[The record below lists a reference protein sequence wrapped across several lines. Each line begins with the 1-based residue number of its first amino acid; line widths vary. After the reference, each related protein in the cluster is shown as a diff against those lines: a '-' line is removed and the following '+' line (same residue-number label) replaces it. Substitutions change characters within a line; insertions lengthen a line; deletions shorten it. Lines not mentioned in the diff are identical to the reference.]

1 MPDDSHPSTRILHER
16 VARFVDFLRAE
27 GLPVGTGEAVDFAS
41 AADALDLLDRE
52 SVRAAAGVTLAKTP
66 EAHAAVLAAFDRYW
80 VGSASLAP
88 APWPGDAP
96 SVLGLPKRRPTHR
109 TARTPD
115 ATKDPHPTV
124 VMPIGT
130 YSASAPSSPHPLAPL
145 EDREVRALRRG
156 ARRFRRE
163 VAARPGRR
171 QSPAHRGSIDLRDT
185 VRHSLRNAGEWVEL
199 RRRAPRPTRAE
210 FVILWDVSGSMRE
223 HESRLFALVHAIEST
238 SRRCRVFAFSTRLR
252 EISSEVR
259 RHGYRRAASR
269 VADVIDRADGGTR
282 IGESLAEFRERFGSL
297 LGPET
302 TVVVLSDGWDLGDAG
317 RVGEELDRIRRRVHR
332 VVWVT
337 PYTRRPGFEARVG
350 ALRSALDVIDELLG
364 PEDFASRWPLR
375 PFRAPPAAD

>member
-1 MPDDSHPSTRILHER
+1 MPDGPDPSTRFLR
-16 VARFVDFLRAE
+16 DRLARFVDYLRSE
-27 GLPVGTGEAVDFAS
+27 GLPVGTGEAVDFAE
-41 AADALDLLDRE
+41 AVDAIDLLDRDG
-52 SVRAAAGVTLAKTP
+52 VRAAAGITLAKSP
-66 EAHAAVLAAFDRYW
+66 EALAAVLAAFDRYW
-80 VGSASLAP
+80 VGPAARAP
-88 APWPGDAP
+88 VPWPRDPP
-96 SVLGLPKRRPTHR
+96 SVLGPSKRRPTHR
-109 TARTPD
+109 AGATSD
-115 ATKDPHPTV
+115 ATRDPPPTV

-130 YSASAPSSPHPLAPL
+130 YSASAPSSPHPLVPL

-156 ARRFRRE
+156 ARRFRRQ

-171 QSPAHRGSIDLRDT
+171 QSRAHRGVIDLRDT
-185 VRHSLRNAGEWVEL
+185 VRRSLRNAGEWVEL
-199 RRRAPRPTRAE
+199 GRRAPRLTRAE
-210 FVILWDVSGSMRE
+210 FVLLWDVSGSMRE

-259 RHGYRRAASR
+259 RHGYRRAVSR
-269 VADVIDRADGGTR
+269 VADRIDRADGGTR

-302 TVVVLSDGWDLGDAG
+302 TVVVLSDGWDLGDVSE
-317 RVGEELDRIRRRVHR
+317 VGEELGRIRRRVRR

-375 PFRAPPAAD
+375 PFRAPAAAG